1 MHGSLALWPALL
13 AWAQISWYLKQIR
26 KDRAVPVVNPTG
38 WSIMRGRHVARPTRT
53 LLRAAQGQQQV
64 GG

>member
-1 MHGSLALWPALL
+1 MHGSLALL
-13 AWAQISWYLKQIR
+13 AWVQISWYLKQIR

-53 LLRAAQGQQQV
+53 LVGAAQGQQQV